1 MLAWP
6 FCQITS
12 VRHMWVLH
20 NCTNSRAEGS
30 MLDKISIPVASAG
43 VVPLGGIFLFALD
56 SVYLAVTAHA
66 AAGKKE
72 GTGSVFAN
80 FRRRVAGITPRFPAF
95 SRTQEQPQARLQ
107 APHAPETPGEALQ
120 MPTSSLN
127 KGNFQIW
134 LSRMVG
140 VEIRLI
146 L

>member
-1 MLAWP
+1 M
-6 FCQITS
+6 
-12 VRHMWVLH
+12 
-20 NCTNSRAEGS
+20 
-30 MLDKISIPVASAG
+30 ASAG
-43 VVPLGGIFLFALD
+43 VIPLGGIFLFALD
-56 SVYLAVTAHA
+56 SMYLAVTAHA

-107 APHAPETPGEALQ
+107 APHAPETPGEAFE
-120 MPTSSLN
+120 MPTTTSSLN
-127 KGNFQIW
+127 KGIFQIW